1 MGGLTRHPMDPTLAD
16 ILGRAVAQLSSL
28 DPGDRD
34 AVVEMGT
41 LLEEALCGLSP
52 EQAQAQAH
60 LMTALTGLQA
70 VFTGTADSPES
81 VISQVKDAVAHT
93 LEALTEAPTEE
104 PTAPEAGADN
114 YATPPTLDEVAS
126 LLVRTDTE
134 DLEQLQQLS
143 AALHAVGMQP
153 DLPKEAAFELQEACT
168 VAAGLAASAPEERP
182 LLLEEIG
189 AHLQAAMPAESLEEP
204 TADTET
210 AVPADTSA
218 DTETETAAT
227 WGRLPEDADP
237 DLLSEFITETRD
249 NISGAEAALLAL
261 ETDPGDE
268 ESVNTVFR
276 AFHTIKGTSAF
287 LGLHAITELAHRA
300 ESLLSR
306 VRDHEVVF
314 ADACADL
321 ALRAVDMLKELTQS
335 LQDALGGVPM
345 TEPETYADL
354 VRCLDDPDLSG
365 QVDLGPQAPRVGDL
379 LVAEAVVPRDDV
391 ELVQASQGPR
401 PLGEALVQ
409 SGLAKVTDVARAL
422 RTQRRMSADT
432 RAAENTVRVRTDR
445 LDKLIEAVGEL
456 VIAHSMIAQDESVTD
471 QGHHELA
478 KKIARTTKIIRE
490 LQDLSMAMRMVPL
503 KPTFQKMARLARD
516 VSHKC
521 GKHVEFLTEGED
533 TEIDRNMVDIIG
545 DPLVHLVR
553 NAVDHGVESPGE
565 RAAADKPPVGR
576 VRLVAYHA
584 GGNVVVEIQDDGKG
598 LDRERILAK
607 AISRG
612 IVEADRGMSDSEVY
626 NLIFAPG
633 FSTADAVTDVSGRG
647 VGLDVVKRNVE
658 SLRGRVDISSS
669 PGQGSTFSLR
679 LPLTLAVTDGMLV
692 QVGAERYIIPTA
704 NIDVSLQPTED
715 TLSTV
720 AGRGEMAMVRD
731 ELMPIL
737 RAHRLFGVRDAVE
750 DPTQGLLVAVD
761 DGDHRYAL
769 LVDALLGQ
777 QQVVAKSLG
786 DGTWRVPGVSG
797 GAILGDGRVG
807 LILDAPGVYALA
819 RESVE
824 PRPASTGSAP
834 TLALA

>member
-1 MGGLTRHPMDPTLAD
+1 MDPTPAD
-16 ILGRAVAQLSSL
+16 VLGRAVAQLSRL

-41 LLEEALCGLSP
+41 MLEEAFSGLSP
-52 EQAQAQAH
+52 EQPQAQAH
-60 LMTALTGLQA
+60 LMTALSGLQA
-70 VFTGTADSPES
+70 VFTGTADSPAS
-81 VISQVKDAVAHT
+81 VISQVKDAVAHA
-93 LEALTEAPTEE
+93 LEALAETPAEE
-104 PTAPEAGADN
+104 PTVPEACEDT

-126 LLVRTDTE
+126 LLVRTNTE
-134 DLEQLQQLS
+134 DPEQLQQL
-143 AALHAVGMQP
+143 ATALHAVGSRP
-153 DLPKEAAFELQEACT
+153 DLPEEVALELHEAC
-168 VAAGLAASAPEERP
+168 AAADDLGGATPEQWP
-182 LLLEEIG
+182 ALLDQIST
-189 AHLQAAMPAESLEEP
+189 HLQAAMPEEALTEP
-204 TADTET
+204 TPDSEAAVSFDTDTDTE
-210 AVPADTSA
+210 AETS
-218 DTETETAAT
+218 TP
-227 WGRLPEDADP
+227 WGQLPDDADP

-261 ETDPGDE
+261 ETDPTDE

-287 LGLHAITELAHRA
+287 LGLDAITGMAHRA

-321 ALRAVDMLKELTQS
+321 ALRAIDMLKELTHA

-345 TEPETYADL
+345 TEPATYADL
-354 VRCLDDPDLSG
+354 MRCLNDPDLSA
-365 QVDLGPQAPRVGDL
+365 QADPGPQAPRVGDI

-391 ELVQASQGPR
+391 ELVQASQGQR
-401 PLGEALVQ
+401 PIGEALVQ

-422 RTQRRMSADT
+422 RTQRRMSTDT

-456 VIAHSMIAQDESVTD
+456 VIAHSMIAQDQGVID

-478 KKIARTTKIIRE
+478 KKITRTTKIIRE

-553 NAVDHGVESPGE
+553 NAVDHGVESPEE
-565 RAAADKPPVGR
+565 RAAAGKPTVGR

-598 LDRERILAK
+598 LDRERILTK
-607 AISRG
+607 AASRG
-612 IVEADRGMSDSEVY
+612 IIEADRGMSDSEVY
-626 NLIFAPG
+626 NLILAPG
-633 FSTADAVTDVSGRG
+633 FSTADKVTDVSGRG

-715 TLSTV
+715 SLSTV
-720 AGRGEMAMVRD
+720 AGHGEMAMVRD
-731 ELMPIL
+731 ELMPIV

-750 DPTQGLLVAVD
+750 DPTKGLLVAVD

-807 LILDAPGVYALA
+807 LILDTSGVYALA
-819 RESVE
+819 REGTG
-824 PRPASTGSAP
+824 PRPASTGTSP